1 MRGVGSELEG
11 EYMLSKMEWKEGRF
25 TVTCDP
31 SKVSLPL
38 VADFLASSYWAA
50 GIPRATV
57 ARSLEN
63 SLCFVLLDADE
74 QIGMARV
81 ISDYTTIAY
90 LGDVFVVQEYRGRG
104 LGKWL
109 VECVLSHPELQGLRR
124 WVLATR
130 DAHGL
135 YQQLGF
141 TPLQRPEI
149 FMELHDPD
157 VYIQ

>member
-1 MRGVGSELEG
+1 
-11 EYMLSKMEWKEGRF
+11 
-25 TVTCDP
+25 
-31 SKVSLPL
+31 
-38 VADFLASSYWAA
+38 
-50 GIPRATV
+50 
-57 ARSLEN
+57 
-63 SLCFVLLDADE
+63 
-74 QIGMARV
+74 MARV